1 MKLVKRYFAAG
12 LVSVLAAMPVWA
24 EAKPLAVGVEFNLT
38 KLDPTNINDTLTM
51 TSLRTVYQGLLGFD
65 KDYKIIPLLAER
77 YEASSD
83 AKEFTFYLRK
93 GVKFH
98 DGTDFNAEAV
108 KFNLDRLANPENKLS
123 RRVLISMLDH
133 VDIVDDYTIKIY
145 LKEPYGALPSSLAH
159 PGTMMISPAAI
170 KKYGKDIDRHPVGT
184 GPFKFKSWSGDI
196 FEVTKN
202 ENYWGKVA
210 DVDGVVIRSVPESG
224 ARFAMLQAGELQFV
238 PDFPSELVEVA
249 KKIPTLDVTT
259 APSIYEFYTSMN
271 VMKKPFDDI
280 RVRKALNY
288 AVNKEAF
295 CKVVLNGYCEPA
307 TSSIP
312 PLLRFYTNVGQYEYN
327 PEKAK
332 QLLAEAGYANG
343 FETEVFS
350 RNSTAVI
357 RAMQFLQQELAK
369 VNVKVTV
376 TPLEAGVEA
385 DRVWGAET
393 PEKSDVQLLY
403 SGWSAST
410 GDADYGLRPLFA
422 SESFPPNL
430 YNTSYYKNEKVD
442 QALAEG
448 VKTADD
454 TKRAEAYKIVQQ
466 TVFEDA
472 PWIFLGEKQNIYV
485 KTKKLSGVY
494 MLPDG
499 GFSLDGAKF
508 TGE

>member
-1 MKLVKRYFAAG
+1 MKFFNRYLAAG
-12 LVSVLAAMPVWA
+12 LFSVFAAMPMWA
-24 EAKPLAVGVEFNLT
+24 IAKPLSVGVEFNLT

-51 TSLRTVYQGLLGFD
+51 AALRTVYQGLLGFD
-65 KDYKIIPLLAER
+65 KDFNIVPLLAER

-98 DGTDFNAEAV
+98 DGTDFNASAV
-108 KFNLDRLANPENKLS
+108 KFNLDRLTNPENKLS
-123 RRVLISMLDH
+123 RRVLVSMVDH
-133 VDIVDDYTIKIY
+133 VDVVDDYTIKIY

-159 PGTMMISPAAI
+159 PGTMMISPEAI
-170 KKYGKDIDRHPVGT
+170 KKYGKDIDHNPVGT

-196 FEVTKN
+196 FEVTRN
-202 ENYWGKVA
+202 DNYWGKVA
-210 DVDGVVIRSVPESG
+210 DVDGVIIRSVPESG
-224 ARFAMLQAGELQFV
+224 ARFAMLQAGELQYV
-238 PDFPSELVEVA
+238 PDFPSELVQIA
-249 KKIPTLDVTT
+249 QKIPTLDITI
-259 APSIYEFYTSMN
+259 APSIYEFYASMN

-295 CKVVLNGYCEPA
+295 CKVVLNGYCEQA

-332 QLLAEAGYANG
+332 QLLAEAGLANG
-343 FETEVFS
+343 FQTEIFS

-385 DRVWGAET
+385 DRVWGAQS
-393 PEKSDVQLLY
+393 PEKSDVQMLY

-410 GDADYGLRPLFA
+410 GDADYGLRPLLA
-422 SESFPPNL
+422 SESFPPNM
-430 YNTSYYKNEKVD
+430 YNTSYYKNGKVD
-442 QALAEG
+442 AALADG
-448 VKTADD
+448 LKTADD
-454 TKRAEAYKIVQQ
+454 SKRAEAYAIVQKIV
-466 TVFEDA
+466 FDDA
-472 PWIFLGEKQNIYV
+472 PWIFLGQKQNISA
-485 KTKKLSGVY
+485 KSKKLSGVY

-508 TGE
+508 SEQ

>member
-1 MKLVKRYFAAG
+1 MKFFKRCLTAG
-12 LVSVLAAMPVWA
+12 LISVFVAMPMWA
-24 EAKPLAVGVEFNLT
+24 TAKPLSVGVEFNLT

-51 TSLRTVYQGLLGFD
+51 AALRTVYQGLLGFD
-65 KDYKIIPLLAER
+65 KDFNIVPLLAER

-98 DGTDFNAEAV
+98 DGADFNAKAV
-108 KFNLDRLANPENKLS
+108 KFNLDRLTNPENKLS
-123 RRVLISMLDH
+123 RRVLVSMVDH
-133 VDIVDDYTIKIY
+133 VDVVDDYTVKIY

-159 PGTMMISPAAI
+159 PGTMMISPEAI
-170 KKYGKDIDRHPVGT
+170 KKYGKDIDHNPVGT
-184 GPFKFKSWSGDI
+184 GSFKFKSWSGDV
-196 FEVTKN
+196 FEVTRN
-202 ENYWGKVA
+202 DNYWGKVA
-210 DVDGVVIRSVPESG
+210 DVEGVVIRSVPESG
-224 ARFAMLQAGELQFV
+224 ARFAMLQAGELQYV
-238 PDFPSELVEVA
+238 PDFPSELVEIA
-249 KKIPTLDVTT
+249 KKIPTLDITI
-259 APSIYEFYTSMN
+259 APSIYEFYASMN

-288 AVNKEAF
+288 AVDKEAF

-312 PLLRFYTNVGQYEYN
+312 PLLRFYTNVGQYDYN

-332 QLLAEAGYANG
+332 QLLAEAGLASG
-343 FETEVFS
+343 FQTEVFS

-385 DRVWGAET
+385 DRVWGAQS
-393 PEKSDVQLLY
+393 PEKSDVQMLY

-410 GDADYGLRPLFA
+410 GDADYGLRPLLA

-442 QALAEG
+442 AALADG
-448 VKTADD
+448 LKTADD
-454 TKRAEAYKIVQQ
+454 SKRAEAYAIVQKIV
-466 TVFEDA
+466 FDDA
-472 PWIFLGEKQNIYV
+472 PWIFLGEKQNISA

-508 TGE
+508 SE